1 MAWLSDSRK
10 IQRGIEIIL
19 EIFPVSSSPNPFS
32 VEPPSPS
39 QSPSNSLPK
48 FPAGSYTFQT
58 HLISVTTNC
67 SSSQSS
73 WTCLP
78 YRIYSESPLDSIA
91 SHQWIIASSSP
102 SSPTNLTISSSDNPF
117 NIQFANAALSLL
129 DQGSDL
135 ERYTFTANFEKR
147 VPIIG
152 DKSCFYPNASLK
164 GVIYTKRAK
173 STTTAESST
182 ASSTS
187 LSPTATADIP
197 SDKFAQW
204 RYAVEATVSAFGG
217 SSVPACYH
225 MLGTSKGAQYSE
237 GPSKTAG
244 DICSCEYKNYNL

>member
-1 MAWLSDSRK
+1 MHKLILKLS
-10 IQRGIEIIL
+10 
-19 EIFPVSSSPNPFS
+19 VSSSPNPSS

-39 QSPSNSLPK
+39 PSPSQSPSLLPK

-58 HLISVTTNC
+58 YLISATTNC

-78 YRIYSESPLDSIA
+78 YRTYSESPSDSVA
-91 SHQWIIASSSP
+91 SYQWIIDSSSP
-102 SSPTNLTISSSDNPF
+102 SSPNLTISSSDNPF
-117 NIQFANAALSLL
+117 NIEFANATLSLL
-129 DQGSDL
+129 DKGSDS

-152 DKSCFYPNASLK
+152 GKSCFYPNASLK
-164 GVIYTKRAK
+164 GTIYTKRAK

-182 ASSTS
+182 ASTT

-204 RYAVEATVSAFGG
+204 KYAVEATVSASGG
-217 SSVPACYH
+217 SDVPACYH
-225 MLGTSKGAQYSE
+225 MMGTSKGAQYSE
-237 GPSKTAG
+237 GASKTAG
-244 DICSCEYKNYNL
+244 DVCSCEYKNYNL